1 MRRYLL
7 LLILAA
13 LALPGCHHRT
23 PRHKPPRVSPP
34 ATVPAAPVRVLVV
47 REDGDILAASAKELA
62 LLIAHFD
69 ERCQITP
76 AAQYN
81 SGALEKYPYAFY
93 LSGAAASDAR
103 KKFAADLAK
112 YQGTAVWVGPGV
124 SALGESAEDRLGLT
138 AGGDSP
144 DEPRPWML
152 AYGRQQHVER
162 LALPPMGY
170 DEHSS
175 AILAVTGAPE
185 TFSGRRPF
193 LTGQGKLWYAAAG
206 PLPGRDHF
214 WSRCV
219 WADALHEILGSK
231 HESSRAIVPVLRG
244 VPVWVNEQQV
254 AKVIR
259 PILDAGVPVSVLAST
274 RTGDALL
281 SDRPAAVRGLRKA
294 ESLGAT
300 VTLAGH
306 PGAQPRE
313 ELHTAWEVGIHPLA
327 WLGPADEGNPFRLRI
342 AEADGSPP
350 FSAGGLLPAPIAIS
364 DAGYIAAQ
372 DSEHLRMLGAVRDAV
387 ALVSLGLWAP
397 PEPFLKFLQAQRA
410 NGWRPADLRHLDAL
424 VSDPRRITASG
435 DAKVVLPAGG
445 RLRKTILGPDWRKS
459 GESVVTTSGSTEQ
472 SVKAPERSVVVLEPI
487 RETRSVSMIKG
498 VTLDPWAYTGEGI
511 PAETLAEALAER
523 YSRNGV
529 NTVFLYAYNVEEG
542 AAYRTR
548 YAGASTS
555 DWGREDLL
563 GHLLEACRAR
573 GIRVVAWLYSGRDRG
588 MWLARPR
595 WRERSADG
603 KEYNPLRL
611 HATYF
616 LCPRNAEVRSWY
628 AGLVRDLAHRYPT
641 LDGIELCEPLVNWW
655 GNQACYCDVCR
666 RTFAS
671 ARPGEPS
678 GGTTWKRF
686 RAQGLTEFL
695 SQCMQAISD
704 EGVDTYIMTI
714 TDAWSNGS
722 ILSPRR
728 QADESALDIDGL
740 LDGPHPPD
748 WVNFELIWQQ
758 WAAIYGTE
766 VFNTNW
772 AAETAQ
778 RLMRRVDG
786 RARVMFHVELTDF
799 GSQQMTPAKIA
810 ETISRVSVVK
820 PNGIECFHSAA
831 ADKKAA
837 WSTLKQ
843 SFEGLK

>member
-1 MRRYLL
+1 MRRYLI
-7 LLILAA
+7 LLIFAA
-13 LALPGCHHRT
+13 LALPGCHHRV
-23 PRHKPPRVSPP
+23 PRPNPRVSPF
-34 ATVPAAPVRVLVV
+34 ASAPTAPTRVLIV
-47 REDGDILAASAKELA
+47 REDGDTVYASAKELA
-62 LLIAHFD
+62 LLISHFD
-69 ERCQITP
+69 EGCQITP
-76 AAQYN
+76 AARYD
-81 SGALEKYPYAFY
+81 GKALPAYSCAFF
-93 LSGAAASDAR
+93 LSGPDGSDAR
-103 KKFAADLAK
+103 EQFAADLAQ

-124 SALGESAEDRLGLT
+124 SALGDDRLAHLGLT
-138 AGGDSP
+138 PGGDSP
-144 DEPRPWML
+144 EEARPWML
-152 AYGRQQHVER
+152 DYGPQQHIER
-162 LALPPMGY
+162 LGVPPMGY
-170 DEHSS
+170 SAHSS
-175 AILAVTGAPE
+175 AVLAITGAPE

-193 LTGQGKLWYAAAG
+193 LAGEGKLWYAATG
-206 PLPGRDHF
+206 PLPGQDHF

-231 HESSRAIVPVLRG
+231 HGPSRTIVPVLRD
-244 VPVWVNEQQV
+244 VPVWVNDQQV
-254 AKVIR
+254 TKVIR

-274 RTGDALL
+274 STGEALL
-281 SDRPAAVRGLRKA
+281 SDRPAAVRGLSQA

-300 VTLAGH
+300 VTLAGSE
-306 PGAQPRE
+306 GAEPRE
-313 ELHTAWEVGIHPLA
+313 ELHTAWEVGLHPLA
-327 WLGPADEGNPFRLRI
+327 WSGPSSEDSPFRLRI
-342 AEADGSPP
+342 ADAAGSPP

-364 DAGYIAAQ
+364 DAGYIAPEDA
-372 DSEHLRMLGAVRDAV
+372 ERLKMLGAVRDAV

-397 PEPFLKFLQAQRA
+397 PEPFLRFLQARRA
-410 NGWRPADLRHLDAL
+410 SGWRLADLRDLEAL

-435 DAKVVLPAGG
+435 GARVVLPAKG
-445 RLRKTILGPDWRKS
+445 RLRKTILGPDWQKS
-459 GESVVTTSGSTEQ
+459 HEGVVTTSSSAEQ

-487 RETRSVSMIKG
+487 RETRSVPVIKG

-511 PAETLAEALAER
+511 AAETLAEALAER

-529 NTVFLYAYNVEEG
+529 NTVFFYAYNVEEG

-548 YAGASTS
+548 YGGASTS

-563 GHLLEACRAR
+563 RHLLEACRTR

-588 MWLARPR
+588 MWLARPQ
-595 WRERSADG
+595 WRERTVDG

-616 LCPRNAEVRSWY
+616 LCPRNPEVRSWY
-628 AGLVRDLAHRYPT
+628 AGLVRDLAHRYPR

-655 GNQACYCDVCR
+655 GDQACYCDVCR
-666 RTFAS
+666 HAFAA
-671 ARPGEPS
+671 ARPGEPP
-678 GGTTWKRF
+678 GGAAWRRF
-686 RAQGLTEFL
+686 RTQGLTEFL

-722 ILSPRR
+722 ILSLRR
-728 QADESALDIDGL
+728 QANESALDIDGL

-766 VFNTNW
+766 VFNAGW